1 MKRLEYE
8 KNSPEGRAT
17 MKFMGIYGVGPAT
30 AREWYQR
37 GLRTLEDVLD
47 GKDGVTLSPAQHVS
61 VFSLH
66 FPIFDIDSTTK
77 FAKSATAWVGVL

>member
-8 KNSPEGRAT
+8 KNSPEGLAT

-37 GLRTLEDVLD
+37 GLRTLEDVRN
-47 GKDGVTLSPAQHVS
+47 GKDGVTLSPAQQVSVLPSAFHVS
-61 VFSLH
+61 S
-66 FPIFDIDSTTK
+66 IDLATRST
-77 FAKSATAWVGVL
+77 TAWVGVL